1 MTYAFKLFFPVDD
14 SVMCSRT
21 MTSLCALYWVFKC
34 FSLRATFPYR
44 LDGLVV
50 RASAF
55 QLQDW
60 GSNPI
65 QVIQKTCRM
74 GAVAFLFGAQH
85 KAPSTLCDSLRRDSL
100 RRSYSFA

>member
-55 QLQDW
+55 QKAARLGFKSHSGHTKDLQN
-60 GSNPI
+60 GSCCLL
-65 QVIQKTCRM
+65 VWCS
-74 GAVAFLFGAQH
+74 A
-85 KAPSTLCDSLRRDSL
+85 
-100 RRSYSFA
+100 